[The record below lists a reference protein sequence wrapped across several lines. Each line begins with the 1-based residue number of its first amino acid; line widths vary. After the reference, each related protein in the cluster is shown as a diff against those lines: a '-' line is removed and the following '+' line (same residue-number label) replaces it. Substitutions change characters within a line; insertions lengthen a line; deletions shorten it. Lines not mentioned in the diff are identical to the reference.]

1 MFFKKIDRIT
11 PPITLF
17 FKGNRQHSTIFSG
30 ILTVII
36 RIILFIFTILY
47 FLDYI
52 NKSNPSAFYFN
63 RFIDDAGELFF
74 NSSSLLHY
82 IYFITKNVHSVAPFD
97 YDIFRII
104 GLQQINIDTYYTS
117 VDLTVTPHWLY
128 GLCNNDS
135 KEMKV
140 VGYLIPPEEK
150 ENSACIR
157 KYYNPNTKKYYDYT
171 DKSNFIWP
179 SLAHGMSNSNYT
191 YYGIIV
197 EKCKD
202 DELRAL
208 SGYGKCKSN
217 EEITNYITSNAIAL
231 EFIDHYPDVLNY
243 KKPFTKYFYSVS
255 NLLYQTSFTVNHI
268 NLNPAKI
275 ITHNGIFFD
284 NVIEEYSYLFDQN
297 EKVSFNEEIQLFDD
311 EKGEVLLKS
320 TGIVSSFYFWMQNRL
335 QLYERNYKKFQD
347 VLSNIGGFS
356 RILFLVAKIINTLM
370 PEYIILLDTEELL
383 ISLNKGKLGGQS
395 LKNLSIMQND
405 FASPLK
411 KKNDKRHSQQLS
423 NSQRPSKENNTIIHK
438 DFSGIEKRQLT
449 LNKYA
454 NRNKHNITNNFFIN
468 NEENKNANKNNEIE
482 VTNFFKIKKHKF
494 RNKESDQNIFS
505 GITSDKYAEFRKYTF
520 LEKQN
525 FNWFKYIWHKIYCGK
540 KIRII
545 SYYEKIRK
553 KTISEEGIFRGSLDI
568 YNILQL
574 LKLDEIKEINNIK
587 DNNCSL
593 NQIFL

>member
-1 MFFKKIDRIT
+1 MFFKKVDRIT

-36 RIILFIFTILY
+36 RIILFIFTVLY
-47 FLDYI
+47 FFDYV

-63 RFIDDAGELFF
+63 RFINDAGELFF
-74 NSSSLLHY
+74 NSSSILHY
-82 IYFITKNVHSVAPFD
+82 IYFITKSVHSVATFD

-104 GLQQINIDTYYTS
+104 GLQQINIDTYYNS

-135 KEMKV
+135 KEMKAV
-140 VGYLIPPEEK
+140 DYLIPSEEK

-179 SLAHGMSNSNYT
+179 SVAHGMSNSNYT

-202 DELRAL
+202 DELRVL

-217 EEITNYITSNAIAL
+217 EDIINYITSNYIAL

-243 KKPFTKYFYSVS
+243 KKPFTKYFYSIS

-275 ITHNGIFFD
+275 VTHNGIFFD
-284 NVIEEYSYLFDQN
+284 NVIEEYSYLFDKN
-297 EKVSFNEEIQLFDD
+297 EKVSFNEEIQLPVD
-311 EKGEVLLKS
+311 EKGKVLLKS
-320 TGIVSSFYFWMQNRL
+320 PGIVSSFYFWMQNRL
-335 QLYERNYKKFQD
+335 QLYERSYTKFQD

-356 RILFLVAKIINTLM
+356 RILFLVAKIINALI

-383 ISLNKGKLGGQS
+383 ISLTKDKLGGQTP
-395 LKNLSIMQND
+395 KNISIKKND
-405 FASPLK
+405 FASPQK
-411 KKNDKRHSQQLS
+411 KKNDKRHSQELS
-423 NSQRPSKENNTIIHK
+423 NNQRPSKENNNFIHNGI
-438 DFSGIEKRQLT
+438 SGIEKRQLT
-449 LNKYA
+449 LNKFA
-454 NRNKHNITNNFFIN
+454 NRNKHNIINNYFIN
-468 NEENKNANKNNEIE
+468 NKENKSFNKNDEIE
-482 VTNFFKIKKHKF
+482 ITNFFKIKKNKF
-494 RNKESDQNIFS
+494 RSKDSEHYNFN
-505 GITSDKYAEFRKYTF
+505 GLMNDKYEDFRKYTF
-520 LEKQN
+520 FEKQN
-525 FNWFKYIWHKIYCGK
+525 FNWFKYIWHKIFCGK
-540 KIRII
+540 KIRVI
-545 SYYEKIRK
+545 SYYEKYRK
-553 KTISEEGIFRGSLDI
+553 KTISEEGIFKGSLDI
-568 YNILQL
+568 YNLLQL
-574 LKLDEIKEINNIK
+574 LKLDEIKDINNIK
-587 DNNCSL
+587 DNNCSFNRL
-593 NQIFL
+593 FL